1 MRDAP
6 MTSTAVRRSATGGRG
21 RRTAALRPLPA
32 LLVLG
37 LGISLAGW
45 ESAQAYIG
53 PGAGFAVVGSLGFL
67 FVTFFLALAAIVSW
81 PFRMVIRAIRKAL
94 RRTGKPQVKR
104 VVILGLDGLD
114 PVLMRRWMAAGHLPN
129 LSQLAET
136 GCFHNLATTFPSMSP
151 VAWSSFATG
160 VDASKHN
167 IFDFLNR
174 DLRSHMPVL
183 SSTDIRGS
191 DKVLKIGRYELPL
204 GKPPIR
210 FLRRSRSFWQ
220 ILGQHDVPCHVLRV
234 PITFPPEK
242 VPNGALLSAMCVPD
256 LRGTQGSFTFFTTD
270 PARKAAYEGGTI
282 VHVERH
288 AGPGPN
294 GKRGARADG
303 KREAGG
309 ASPEQ
314 AGGETYWIESEIA
327 GPPNPITRAHE
338 PLAIRFRAVVDEAR
352 ERATITIGK
361 QKITLG
367 PHEFSDWIGLEFR
380 PGLGQKI
387 RGIARLRV
395 MSFTPHF
402 ELYLTPINL
411 DPESPPMP
419 ISYPGFFGQYLARLN
434 GSFATLGLAEDTWAL
449 NERVIDEE
457 AFLDFAWKIHDERER
472 MWFNSLKKNRK
483 GLDVVVFDSTD
494 RLQHMF
500 FRYLDRDH
508 PANAGKDVERH
519 KDTLL
524 DLYKRADDLVGR
536 TRAAIG
542 DDSQT
547 AFFVLSDH
555 GFKPFRRGINLN
567 SWFLQNGYMTSR
579 NGAIGRYFD
588 GIDWSR
594 TQAYT
599 FGLGGIYLN
608 VKGRETGGIV
618 ESKDEYRTIKRELIE
633 KLSGLVDPE
642 TGRPGI
648 VRVYDSAEIF
658 QGPYRPGGP
667 DLIVG
672 YNPGYRA
679 SWDGAVGAAD
689 GRVFEDNV
697 RSWSGDHC
705 IDPFA
710 VPGIF
715 FCNRRIAT
723 AHPGIMDFAP
733 TVLALF
739 GVPAP
744 EYMDGIALF
753 DAQACAKRV
762 SARDAYFPRGVP
774 ASLRTRAGSEGA
786 AETAAVAGSDAATT
800 AGAGSGAT
808 IAAASGTAASA
819 ARDADASPRTRG
831 GEA

>member
-1 MRDAP
+1 MRDARVMNP
-6 MTSTAVRRSATGGRG
+6 TLPRRRVRPGSPPAR
-21 RRTAALRPLPA
+21 AASPALPA

-37 LGISLAGW
+37 LGVTLAGW
-45 ESAQAYIG
+45 DAQAYIG
-53 PGAGFAVVGSLGFL
+53 PGAGFAVVGSLGVI
-67 FVTFFLALAAIVSW
+67 FVTFFLALAAIVTW
-81 PFRMVIRAIRKAL
+81 PFRMVIRAIRKAI

-114 PVLMRRWMAAGHLPN
+114 PALVRRWMREGHLPH
-129 LSQLAET
+129 LAKLAGT

-167 IFDFLNR
+167 IFDFLSR

-191 DKVLKIGRYELPL
+191 DKLLRIGRYELPL
-204 GKPPIR
+204 AKPPIR

-220 ILGQHDVPCHVLRV
+220 ILGEHYVPCHVLRV

-270 PARKAAYEGGTI
+270 PDRKAAFEGGTI
-282 VHVERH
+282 VRVARRGGRAGGGERST
-288 AGPGPN
+288 
-294 GKRGARADG
+294 GA
-303 KREAGG
+303 EAGH
-309 ASPEQ
+309 
-314 AGGETYWIESEIA
+314 GGRRIKTARDGGQTQWIESEIT

-338 PLAIRFRAVVDEAR
+338 PLTIPFKAAFDEER
-352 ERATITIGK
+352 GRATIAIGK
-361 QKITLG
+361 KRIVLG
-367 PHEFSDWIGLEFR
+367 LQEFSDWVTLEFR

-387 RGIARLRV
+387 RGIARFRV

-419 ISYPGFFGQYLARLN
+419 ISYPGFFGQYLARLQ

-457 AFLDFAWKIHDERER
+457 TFLDFAWKIHAERER
-472 MWFNSLKKNRK
+472 MWFNSLKKNKK
-483 GLDVVVFDSTD
+483 GLNVVVFDSTD

-500 FRYLDRDH
+500 FRYLDADH

-519 KDTLL
+519 KGVLL

-542 DDSQT
+542 DDEET

-567 SWFLQNGYMTSR
+567 SWFLQNGYMASR

-588 GIDWSR
+588 GVDWSR
-594 TQAYT
+594 TRAYT

-608 VKGRETGGIV
+608 MKGRETGGIV
-618 ESKDEYRTIKRELIE
+618 EPKDEARAVKRELVE
-633 KLSGLVDPE
+633 KLSGLPDPV

-648 VRVYDSAEIF
+648 LHIYDSAEIF

-672 YNPGYRA
+672 YNVGYRA

-689 GRVFEDNV
+689 ERVFEDNV

-715 FCNRRIAT
+715 FSNRKIET
-723 AHPGIMDFAP
+723 AHPSIMDFAP

-744 EYMDGIALF
+744 EHMDGISLF
-753 DAQACAKRV
+753 DSQACAGRA

-774 ASLRTRAGSEGA
+774 ASLKAAAGDEVA
-786 AETAAVAGSDAATT
+786 AEPAET
-800 AGAGSGAT
+800 
-808 IAAASGTAASA
+808 
-819 ARDADASPRTRG
+819 G
-831 GEA
+831 GPA